1 MKNNINKLF
10 VLFLLSFVVVSCDEF
25 LDELPDNR
33 TEIDNSAKIR
43 KLLVSAYPTTS
54 YGLIAELSS
63 DNIDDYGDQNPYG
76 DRFTEQ
82 IVYWEDITETDNDG
96 PASLW
101 GGCYNAIANANQALA
116 GMEDL
121 GNPESLNPERGE
133 ALMARAY
140 GHFILVNM
148 FSKHYNTQTSATDL
162 GVPFLEDPETTLN
175 PQYERGN
182 VADVYAKINQDIE
195 AALPLI
201 RDDIY
206 DVPKYHFNVKAAYA
220 FAARFNLYYEN
231 WAKAKEYA
239 TVVLG
244 GDASSVL
251 RDWQAQSQVVRS
263 PGPAT
268 KAFYED
274 PSNLFTQAYSSNGG
288 VHFGAYYS
296 GSRFNHTGS
305 ISDRESLNAALPW
318 STRPRLNQYYRP
330 FVYSG
335 NNLDKTLMMKIPYLF
350 EYTDPVAGIG
360 FRKAIR
366 SPFTYDETLLIR
378 AEANVMLKQ
387 YDAALA
393 DVNIFTRNFY
403 VPSASVT
410 TVETDIAS
418 INDHYNNEIA
428 YSTEAAPSQ
437 KKTLNAMFAIEAGTQ
452 ENMLHYTLQLR
463 RTLTVHDGLRWF
475 DNKRYGMVI
484 PRYVNSPPFSNP
496 VVADVLTAHDARKA
510 IQLPQDVISAGLTPN
525 PR

>member
-10 VLFLLSFVVVSCDEF
+10 VLFLVSIFVVSCDDF
-25 LDELPDNR
+25 LEELPDNR
-33 TEIDNSAKIR
+33 TEINNADKIR

-116 GMEDL
+116 GIEDL
-121 GNPESLNPERGE
+121 GNPESLNPEKGE

-162 GVPFLEDPETTLN
+162 GVPFLKDPETTLN
-175 PQYERGN
+175 PQYERGS
-182 VADVYAKINQDIE
+182 VAEVYEKINEDIE

-220 FAARFNLYYEN
+220 FAARFNLYYEK
-231 WAKAKEYA
+231 WAKAKGYA
-239 TVVLG
+239 SLVLG
-244 GDASSVL
+244 GNAASVL
-251 RDWQAQSQVVRS
+251 RDWEAQSQVVRS

-268 KAFYED
+268 KAYYED
-274 PSNLFTQAYSSNGG
+274 SSNLFTQAYSSSAG
-288 VHFGAYYS
+288 VHFGAYYT
-296 GSRFNHTGS
+296 GSRFNHTGA
-305 ISDRESLNAALPW
+305 ISDRESLNSALPW
-318 STRPRLNQYYRP
+318 SNTPRLSQFYRS

-360 FRKAIR
+360 YTKAIR
-366 SPFTYDETLLIR
+366 TPFTYDETLLVR

-387 YDAALA
+387 YAEALD
-393 DVNIFTRNFY
+393 DVNTFTRNFY
-403 VPSASVT
+403 KTSATVT
-410 TVETDIAS
+410 SVETDV
-418 INDHYNNEIA
+418 NELNTFYNGLA
-428 YSTEAAPSQ
+428 YSTEATPSQ
-437 KKTLNAMFAIEAGTQ
+437 KKMLSPMFIVEAGTQ
-452 ENMLHYTLQLR
+452 ESMLHYTLQLR
-463 RTLTVHDGLRWF
+463 RTLTLHDGLRWF

-484 PRYVNSPPFSNP
+484 PRYVNSPPFTNA
-496 VVADVLTAHDARKA
+496 VVADVLTAQDPRKA